1 MRMDASWKGR
11 LTVKSEV
18 VYLKLPQSAQV
29 VNRKILLQDVAEIY
43 TLDAEVQK
51 KIGNTIIY
59 TVSGDKNQKLIFSV
73 MKLIQMIQ
81 KEHPNLQIINV
92 GEQDFIVEYKMPIT
106 PKKGME
112 YFKLAILTLIVFIG
126 SAFTIMTFNTDVSVG
141 EVFDNL
147 YYLVTGTKKDTG
159 TILEISYCVGILVGI
174 LGFYNHFKGQKL
186 HDDPTPIH
194 IEMRN
199 YEDEMNRAII
209 KDADR
214 EGKTLK

>member
-1 MRMDASWKGR
+1 MKP
-11 LTVKSEV
+11 EE
-18 VYLKLPQSAQV
+18 VYLKLPQSGQV
-29 VNRKILLQDVAEIY
+29 VNRKIFLKDVAEIY
-43 TLDAEVQK
+43 TSDTGTQK
-51 KIGNTIIY
+51 KIGDIILY

-73 MKLIQMIQ
+73 MKLIETIQ
-81 KEHPNLQIINV
+81 KEHPGLKIINI
-92 GEQDFIVEYKMPIT
+92 GEPDFIVEYKMPIA

-112 YFKLAILTLIVFIG
+112 YFKLVILSLVVFLG
-126 SAFTIMTFNTDVSVG
+126 AAFTIMTFNTDVSVG

-147 YYLVTGTKKDTG
+147 YYLVTGTKKNSG
-159 TILEISYCVGILVGI
+159 SVLEIAYSAGILLGI

-199 YEDEMNRAII
+199 YEEEMNKAII

-214 EGKTLK
+214 EGKTIK

>member
-1 MRMDASWKGR
+1 MKP
-11 LTVKSEV
+11 EE
-18 VYLKLPQSAQV
+18 VYLKLPQNAQV
-29 VNRKILLQDVAEIY
+29 VNRKIFLKDVAEIY
-43 TLDAEVQK
+43 TSDTETEK
-51 KIGNTIIY
+51 KIGNIILY

-73 MKLIQMIQ
+73 MKLIEAIQ
-81 KEHPNLQIINV
+81 KEHPGLQIVNI
-92 GEQDFIVEYKMPIT
+92 GEPDFIVEYKMPVA

-112 YFKLAILTLIVFIG
+112 YLKLAILSLIVFLG
-126 SAFTIMTFNTDVSVG
+126 AAFTIMTFNTDVSVG

-147 YYLVTGTKKDTG
+147 YYLVMGTKKNTG
-159 TILEISYCVGILVGI
+159 SVLEIAYSVGILLGI

-199 YEDEMNRAII
+199 YEEEMNKAII

-214 EGKTLK
+214 EGKTIK

>member
-1 MRMDASWKGR
+1 MKP
-11 LTVKSEV
+11 EE
-18 VYLKLPQSAQV
+18 VYLKLPQNAQV
-29 VNRKILLQDVAEIY
+29 VNRKIFLKDVAEIY
-43 TLDAEVQK
+43 TSDTETEK
-51 KIGNTIIY
+51 KIGNIILY

-73 MKLIQMIQ
+73 MKLIEAIQ
-81 KEHPNLQIINV
+81 KEHP
-92 GEQDFIVEYKMPIT
+92 DFIVEYKMPVA

-112 YFKLAILTLIVFIG
+112 YLKLAILSLVVFLG
-126 SAFTIMTFNTDVSVG
+126 AAFTIMTFNTDVSVG

-147 YYLVTGTKKDTG
+147 YYLVMGTKKNTG
-159 TILEISYCVGILVGI
+159 SVLEIAYSVGILLGI

-199 YEDEMNRAII
+199 YEEEMNKAII

-214 EGKTLK
+214 EGKTIK

>member
-1 MRMDASWKGR
+1 M
-11 LTVKSEV
+11 KSDV
-18 VYLKLPQSAQV
+18 VYLKLPQNAQV
-29 VNRKILLQDVAEIY
+29 VNRKILLQDVAEIFSA
-43 TLDAEVQK
+43 DMGVGK
-51 KIGNTIIY
+51 KIGNIILY

-73 MKLIQMIQ
+73 MKIIQVIQ
-81 KEHPNLQIINV
+81 KEFPDIQIENI
-92 GEQDFIVEYKMPIT
+92 GEPDFVVEYKMPLA
-106 PKKGME
+106 PKKGIE
-112 YFKLAILTLIVFIG
+112 YAKLTALSLIIFIG

-147 YYLVTGTKKDTG
+147 YYFVTGTRKSSG
-159 TILEISYCVGILVGI
+159 SVLEVAYSIGLLIGI

-199 YEDEMNRAII
+199 YEEEMNKAII

-214 EGKTLK
+214 EGKTIK

>member
-1 MRMDASWKGR
+1 MKP
-11 LTVKSEV
+11 EE

-29 VNRKILLQDVAEIY
+29 VNRKIFLKDVAEIY
-43 TLDAEVQK
+43 TSDAGTQK
-51 KIGNTIIY
+51 KIGDIILY

-73 MKLIQMIQ
+73 MKLIETIQ
-81 KEHPNLQIINV
+81 KEHPGLKIINI
-92 GEQDFIVEYKMPIT
+92 GEPDFIVEYKMPIA

-112 YFKLAILTLIVFIG
+112 YFKLVILSLVVFLG
-126 SAFTIMTFNTDVSVG
+126 AAFTIMTFNTDVSVG

-147 YYLVTGTKKDTG
+147 YYLVTGLKKESG
-159 TILEISYCVGILVGI
+159 SILEIAYSIGILVGI

-186 HDDPTPIH
+186 HDDPTPVH

-199 YEDEMNRAII
+199 YEEEMNKAII

-214 EGKTLK
+214 EGKTIK

>member
-1 MRMDASWKGR
+1 MKP
-11 LTVKSEV
+11 EE

-29 VNRKILLQDVAEIY
+29 ANRKILLKDVAEIY
-43 TLDAEVQK
+43 TSDTETEK
-51 KIGNTIIY
+51 KIGNIILY

-73 MKLIQMIQ
+73 MKLIETIQ
-81 KEHPNLQIINV
+81 KEHPGLKIINI
-92 GEQDFIVEYKMPIT
+92 GEPDFIVEYKMPAA
-106 PKKGME
+106 PKKAME
-112 YFKLAILTLIVFIG
+112 YLKLVILSLVIFLG
-126 SAFTIMTFNTDVSVG
+126 AAFTIMTFNTDVSVG

-147 YYLVTGTKKDTG
+147 YYLVTGTRKNSG
-159 TILEISYCVGILVGI
+159 SVLELAYCLGILLGI

-199 YEDEMNRAII
+199 YEEEMNKAII

-214 EGKTLK
+214 EGKTIK

>member
-1 MRMDASWKGR
+1 M
-11 LTVKSEV
+11 KSEV

-29 VNRKILLQDVAEIY
+29 VNRKILLQDIAEIY
-43 TLDAEVQK
+43 TLDAQTQK

-59 TVSGDKNQKLIFSV
+59 TVSGDKNQKVIFSV
-73 MKLIQMIQ
+73 MKLIQTIQ
-81 KEHPNLQIINV
+81 KEHPDLQIVNI
-92 GEQDFIVEYKMPIT
+92 GEPDFIVEYKMPVK

-112 YFKLAILTLIVFIG
+112 YLKLLILSLIVFVG
-126 SAFTIMTFNTDVSVG
+126 AAFTIMTFNTDVSVS

-147 YYLVTGTKKDTG
+147 YYLVTGTKKKAG
-159 TILEISYCVGILVGI
+159 SILEISYCIGILIGI
-174 LGFYNHFKGQKL
+174 LGFYNHFKGEKL

-199 YEDEMNRAII
+199 YEEEMNKAII
-209 KDADR
+209 KNADR

>member
-1 MRMDASWKGR
+1 MKP
-11 LTVKSEV
+11 EE

-29 VNRKILLQDVAEIY
+29 VNRKIFLKDVAEIY
-43 TLDAEVQK
+43 TSDTGTQK
-51 KIGNTIIY
+51 KIGDIILY

-73 MKLIQMIQ
+73 MKLIETIQ
-81 KEHPNLQIINV
+81 KEHPGLKIINI
-92 GEQDFIVEYKMPIT
+92 GEPDFIVEYKMPIA

-112 YFKLAILTLIVFIG
+112 YFKLVIL
-126 SAFTIMTFNTDVSVG
+126 SHVSVG

-147 YYLVTGTKKDTG
+147 YYLVTGTKKNSG
-159 TILEISYCVGILVGI
+159 SVLEIAYSAGILLGI

-199 YEDEMNRAII
+199 YEEEMNKAII

-214 EGKTLK
+214 EGKTIK